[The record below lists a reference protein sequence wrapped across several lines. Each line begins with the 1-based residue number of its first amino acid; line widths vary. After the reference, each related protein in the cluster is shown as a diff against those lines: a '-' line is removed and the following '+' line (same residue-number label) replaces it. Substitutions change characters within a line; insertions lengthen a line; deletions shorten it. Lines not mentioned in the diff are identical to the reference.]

1 MIPVTGL
8 NPEQLNPAA
17 SAAAGPASRAP
28 QWLQEIEQ
36 VQLDAG
42 SAQQSADS
50 NVQVQQQPRVRALI
64 AAEVALRRGSNS
76 PPRAA
81 TGIAESMKRVSQ
93 QSSGGGAAAAAEG
106 DVESPAAGKAKRAS
120 GLSAGGAAEKET
132 DSPRTRKRKRRKLC
146 CVLSLLLALI
156 AAGIGVGVWQGVEKG
171 RPKLAVQQQQQP
183 AGPLTF
189 RVTVGA
195 PTAEQSAVA
204 CAKWFGDKQQLDNY
218 SAVFSAS
225 YATALKLPPSY
236 FNVDAVKCGGAPMT
250 SSSSSSSRVGPS
262 RHLLA
267 AMVDNPGAAAAGMR
281 GAPQSLVQQGS
292 SGRPKAGPAAAL
304 LAAAPTAG
312 AGAKD
317 TDIVTTF
324 SVPAPAD
331 EAARTERTRN
341 IMANSEGI
349 LTDPLSQFF
358 GVPVKFKGIEQL
370 DASGAPIAAADGTAA
385 GTAAREVPGERP
397 PPASPVS
404 PRQPAGITPPPG
416 VTRPLVPAPV
426 PPPVLAPVLTE
437 PPPLE
442 LPIPDEKQQQQPRKP
457 PPPVPNPKPQKPS
470 KPGKGPKPSPAQGF
484 DPLYDTAPSCSSA
497 PTMANSVADTLDRLW
512 GWENWQSCVFR
523 GFTSVQPE
531 VVNSAWEA
539 APPCKAQP
547 NSGNSAADPDG
558 MLWGWE
564 QSGSCAF
571 RRADY
576 KPNLQRPVLTWT
588 AAPNCNFAPSD
599 VNSVADSSGQL
610 WGWQAG
616 QSCGFKGRYSEGSSQ
631 GQITWF
637 AAPSCRFT
645 PTTANSKPDV
655 DGRLWGWQAKKEG
668 GKMES
673 CAFRPAEP

>member
-1 MIPVTGL
+1 M
-8 NPEQLNPAA
+8 
-17 SAAAGPASRAP
+17 
-28 QWLQEIEQ
+28 
-36 VQLDAG
+36 
-42 SAQQSADS
+42 
-50 NVQVQQQPRVRALI
+50 
-64 AAEVALRRGSNS
+64 
-76 PPRAA
+76 
-81 TGIAESMKRVSQ
+81 
-93 QSSGGGAAAAAEG
+93 
-106 DVESPAAGKAKRAS
+106 
-120 GLSAGGAAEKET
+120 
-132 DSPRTRKRKRRKLC
+132 
-146 CVLSLLLALI
+146 
-156 AAGIGVGVWQGVEKG
+156 
-171 RPKLAVQQQQQP
+171 
-183 AGPLTF
+183 
-189 RVTVGA
+189 
-195 PTAEQSAVA
+195 
-204 CAKWFGDKQQLDNY
+204 
-218 SAVFSAS
+218 FSAS

-404 PRQPAGITPPPG
+404 PRQPAGVTPPPG

-470 KPGKGPKPSPAQGF
+470 KPGKGPKPSPAQGS

-655 DGRLWGWQAKKEG
+655 DGRLWGWQAKKGG

-673 CAFRPAEP
+673 CAFRVSGVEE